1 MGPPEPRYRYP
12 STQCHTQREP
22 RSYKTPHDHS
32 TNPVSTLGNSH
43 IPKPPLL
50 TKGCLRWHWTGTESK
65 INPDS
70 AGPRES

>member
-1 MGPPEPRYRYP
+1 MGPPEPRCRYP

-43 IPKPPLL
+43 IPKPPTLN
-50 TKGCLRWHWTGTESK
+50 KGLPTLALDGNGK
-65 INPDS
+65 QDQ
-70 AGPRES
+70 PRLSGAT